1 MPRPMYMEFRPK
13 RPIRAQTGTRLQC
26 RNWDA
31 EAALRMLR
39 NNLDPDVALDW
50 KELIIYGGQGRAA
63 RNWQEYHRI
72 VRALKSLT
80 DEQTSVFSRARRSML
95 LPPIRKRPGL

>member
-1 MPRPMYMEFRPK
+1 MPRPIYTESRPK
-13 RPIRAQTGTRLQC
+13 KAIRAQTGGKLQC

-39 NNLDPDVALDW
+39 NNLDPRVALDW

-63 RNWQEYHRI
+63 RNWREYHRI
-72 VRALKSLT
+72 VREGS
-80 DEQTSVFSRARRSML
+80 QTRKLFVFNPADRSML
-95 LPPIRKRPGL
+95 LPPIRKLPGL